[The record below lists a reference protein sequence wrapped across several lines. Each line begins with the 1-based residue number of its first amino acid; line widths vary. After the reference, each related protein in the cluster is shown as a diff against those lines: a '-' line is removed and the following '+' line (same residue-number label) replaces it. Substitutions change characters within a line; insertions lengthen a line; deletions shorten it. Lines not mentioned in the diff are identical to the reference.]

1 VQAHPNAPGGS
12 SNPGNAPPAAPPAL
26 DLSVFHAM
34 FDAYP
39 DAVLLVDDTG
49 AVVLAN
55 AAASQLLGYS
65 AEQLLRI
72 NVDALVPVGV
82 AARHQGLRQGYAR
95 APRPRPMGAE
105 IELTARRADGSEV
118 MVEIAL
124 SPVQSAGTHY
134 VIAALRGIGAYPRVQ
149 RALQRAR
156 YNDYIAR
163 AGRAAVDQRDPQQL
177 IARVTA
183 LAAQGLEAEA
193 VTVWLLEANRV
204 EFRSA
209 STFAGTADPA
219 IQALA
224 QAITRTSVPNR
235 PDTMLGLVASQAQ
248 ALVVSNFARENRF
261 NVAPELRDGPLQSA
275 LAVPLVDAGPVIG
288 VLVARCIKPAR
299 FGADEKNFAESLA
312 NLVVTSLQRAQ
323 SDTQLAHAQRL
334 EAVGQLTGGIAHD
347 FNNLLTIVHGNL
359 QMLADHPV
367 VVADPSLSQMVS
379 SAVRAGQRG
388 ADLTRKL
395 LAFSRR
401 QSLAT
406 AELDAGALIKA
417 MADILRR
424 TLGERIKVVAQ
435 VSGTCPPCLADAAQ
449 LESALLNIAIN
460 SRDAMP
466 GGGTLTLSCAPCHDV
481 PAELRAA
488 AHASSMQPAHP
499 TPYIAIT
506 VTDTGVGMTREVLDR
521 AFEPFFTTKEPGKG
535 TGLGLST
542 VYGFVK
548 QSGGHLQ
555 VQSKQGA
562 GTSIMM
568 YLPAAPSETHAVAR
582 PEGASPRPTRAAGGL
597 HSEHGGQPAPAAAP
611 PHAHAQRATAP
622 EGSLGGRRVLIV
634 EDDEE
639 VRKVAVA
646 FFGAFGATVRSHADA
661 DGALAEL
668 DAGAEFDLLF
678 SDITLGAGMDGI
690 ELAHRARIRA
700 PGLAVLLTSGY
711 SKYLADDDAD
721 KLPPWPV
728 LHKPYTREQLL
739 AAARL
744 ALRAPAEE

>member
-1 VQAHPNAPGGS
+1 VQTDPND
-12 SNPGNAPPAAPPAL
+12 PADLTSAKPPAL

-39 DAVLLVDDTG
+39 DAVLLVDAAG
-49 AVVLAN
+49 GIVLAN
-55 AAASQLLGYS
+55 AAAAQLLGYS
-65 AEQLLRI
+65 VEQLLQT
-72 NVDALVPVGV
+72 NVDTLVPAGV
-82 AARHQGLRQGYAR
+82 APRHHGLRQGYAR
-95 APRPRPMGAE
+95 TPRPRPMGGE

-124 SPVQSAGTHY
+124 SPVQSGGVPY
-134 VIAALRGIGAYPRVQ
+134 VVAALRGIGAYPRVQ
-149 RALQRAR
+149 RAMQRAR

-177 IARVTA
+177 IARVAA
-183 LAAQGLEAEA
+183 LAAQGLEAES
-193 VTVWLLEANRV
+193 VTVWLLETNRL
-204 EFRSA
+204 EFRAA
-209 STFAGTADPA
+209 STFAGGSAPEAQA
-219 IQALA
+219 IAM
-224 QAITRTSVPNR
+224 AITRTPVPNR
-235 PDTMLGLVASQAQ
+235 PDTMLGLVAAQAQ

-261 NVAPELRDGPLQSA
+261 IVAPELRDGPLQSA
-275 LAVPLVDAGPVIG
+275 LAVPLVDAGRVIG
-288 VLVARCIKPAR
+288 VLVARSVKPAR
-299 FGADEKNFAESLA
+299 FGDDERNFVESLA

-323 SDTQLAHAQRL
+323 TEAQLAHAQRL

-347 FNNLLTIVHGNL
+347 FNNLLTIMHGNL
-359 QMLADHPV
+359 QMLADHPR
-367 VVADPSLSQMVS
+367 VAADANLSQMVS
-379 SAVRAGQRG
+379 SAARAGQRG

-401 QSLAT
+401 QSLAAT
-406 AELDAGALIKA
+406 ELDIGALITT
-417 MADILRR
+417 MAEMLRR
-424 TLGERIKVVAQ
+424 TLGERIKVVAR
-435 VSGTCPPCLADAAQ
+435 VSNTCPPCLADGAQ

-466 GGGTLTLSCAPCHDV
+466 GGGTLTLACARCSDV

-488 AHASSMQPAHP
+488 AGGSAQPEQ
-499 TPYIAIT
+499 YIAIT

-555 VQSKQGA
+555 VQSKPGA
-562 GTSIMM
+562 GTSIVMV
-568 YLPAAPSETHAVAR
+568 LPAAPEVHAA
-582 PEGASPRPTRAAGGL
+582 ALAAGRGAAQAP
-597 HSEHGGQPAPAAAP
+597 GGAA
-611 PHAHAQRATAP
+611 RAP
-622 EGSLGGRRVLIV
+622 ELRGRRVLIV
-634 EDDEE
+634 EDDAE

-646 FFGAFGATVRSHADA
+646 FFGAFGATVRSHEDA
-661 DGALAEL
+661 AGALAEL
-668 DAGAEFDLLF
+668 DSGAAFDLLF

-711 SKYLADDDAD
+711 SKYLADENAV
-721 KLPPWPV
+721 KSQPWPV
-728 LHKPYTREQLL
+728 LHKPYAREQLL

-744 ALRAPAEE
+744 ALQAPAED